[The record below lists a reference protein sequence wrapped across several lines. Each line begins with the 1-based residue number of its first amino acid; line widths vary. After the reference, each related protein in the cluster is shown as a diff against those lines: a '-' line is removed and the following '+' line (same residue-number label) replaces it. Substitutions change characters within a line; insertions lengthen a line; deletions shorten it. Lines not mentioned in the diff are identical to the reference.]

1 MSNDF
6 NRCVLNVLAIAIIA
20 ISSKTLSTSVG
31 TDEFH
36 VIGNDSNLCVL
47 TILVIDITDQQT

>member
-1 MSNDF
+1 M
-6 NRCVLNVLAIAIIA
+6 VIA

-47 TILVIDITDQQT
+47 TILVIAITIDQQA